1 MKKLFTRAAASLSRC
16 YRTMSI
22 QMVISLSFTAAA
34 VAGMLLMGLSLVWR
48 YSAGTERLV
57 RENTERVLSQV
68 NMNMDSYLRRMM
80 RVSDTM
86 YYRIIKNA
94 DLATQSLEPGMEL
107 LYEENRDELVSIAVF
122 DSRGALVA
130 GTPLTALKEGADPA
144 RADWYQAA
152 LDRMENLHFST
163 PHIQRLFAD
172 PDSSFRWVVSLS
184 RYVQLTREG
193 STYSGV
199 LLVDMGFSGI
209 EQVCRDVELAG
220 GGYIYLTDA
229 AGELIYHPRQQL
241 IYAGLDAEN
250 NLAAAAL
257 PDGVHTETFEGE
269 RRLVAVKT
277 VGYTGWKLVGVVPRS
292 GAGDDEG
299 YIFLFGLAMLLFSAF
314 LMALLNFR
322 ISARISDPIRRL
334 EQSVKELEAGAEQVA
349 IREDGCYEVRR
360 LAHSIASMVSTMRHL
375 MDDII
380 LQEKRKRR
388 SELEVLQSQINPHF
402 LYNTLDSVIWM
413 TEAGRYDE
421 AIQMVTSL
429 ARLFRIALSR
439 GRSFIPLA
447 DELEHARHYMTIQQI
462 RYQDKFT
469 ASVTA
474 EEGVESLYTLK
485 LIVQPLL
492 ENAIYHG
499 MAGCEEDGRITVT
512 AKRDGSD
519 LVIDVADNGTG
530 MPPEVAARLLD
541 ESQPQTRSSGSG
553 IGVRNVHRRIR
564 LTFGEGYGLE
574 VFSEPDEG
582 TTVRVR
588 LPALTAEE
596 AARLQREEEP

>member
-1 MKKLFTRAAASLSRC
+1 MKKLFARAAASLSGR

-34 VAGMLLMGLSLVWR
+34 VAGMVLMGLSLVWR
-48 YSAGTERLV
+48 YSAGTEQLV
-57 RENTERVLSQV
+57 RENTERVLGQV

-94 DLATQSLEPGMEL
+94 DLATQSMDEGMEL

-144 RADWYQAA
+144 SSDWYQAA
-152 LDRMENLHFST
+152 LDKMENLHFST

-172 PDSSFRWVVSLS
+172 PDENFRWVVSLS

-229 AGELIYHPRQQL
+229 SGELIYHPRQQL
-241 IYAGLDAEN
+241 IYAGLDTEN
-250 NLAAAAL
+250 NLAAASLA
-257 PDGVHTETFEGE
+257 DGTHTETFQGE
-269 RRLVAVKT
+269 RRLVTVKT
-277 VGYTGWKLVGVVPRS
+277 VGYTGWKLVGVVPRT
-292 GAGDDEG
+292 GAGDDGG
-299 YIFLFGLAMLLFSAF
+299 YIFLFGLSMLLFSAF
-314 LMALLNFR
+314 LMAFLNFR

-334 EQSVKELEAGAEQVA
+334 EQSVKELEAGAQEVA
-349 IREDGCYEVRR
+349 IKEDGCYEVRR

-469 ASVTA
+469 ASVRA
-474 EEGVESLYTLK
+474 EEGTEGLYTLK

-512 AKRDGSD
+512 AKREGGD
-519 LVIDVADNGTG
+519 LVIDVSDNGVG
-530 MPPEVAARLLD
+530 MPPEVVERLLD

-582 TTVRVR
+582 TTVRIR

-596 AARLQREEEP
+596 AAQLQREEEP

>member
-1 MKKLFTRAAASLSRC
+1 
-16 YRTMSI
+16 
-22 QMVISLSFTAAA
+22 
-34 VAGMLLMGLSLVWR
+34 
-48 YSAGTERLV
+48 
-57 RENTERVLSQV
+57 
-68 NMNMDSYLRRMM
+68 
-80 RVSDTM
+80 
-86 YYRIIKNA
+86 
-94 DLATQSLEPGMEL
+94 MEL

-144 RADWYQAA
+144 SSDWYQAA
-152 LDRMENLHFST
+152 LDKMENLHFST

-172 PDSSFRWVVSLS
+172 PDENFRWVVSLS

-229 AGELIYHPRQQL
+229 SGELIYHPRQQL
-241 IYAGLDAEN
+241 IYAGLDTEN
-250 NLAAAAL
+250 NLAAASLA
-257 PDGVHTETFEGE
+257 DGTHTETFEGE
-269 RRLVAVKT
+269 RRLVTVKT
-277 VGYTGWKLVGVVPRS
+277 VGYTGWKLVGVVPRT
-292 GAGDDEG
+292 GAGDDGG
-299 YIFLFGLAMLLFSAF
+299 YIFLFGLSMLLFSAF
-314 LMALLNFR
+314 LMAFLNFR

-334 EQSVKELEAGAEQVA
+334 EQSVKELEAGAREVA
-349 IREDGCYEVRR
+349 IKEDGCYEVRR

-462 RYQDKFT
+462 RYQDRFT
-469 ASVTA
+469 AAVSA
-474 EEGVESLYTLK
+474 GEGTEGLYTLK

-512 AKRDGSD
+512 AKRDGGD
-519 LVIDVADNGTG
+519 LVIDVSDNGVG
-530 MPPEVAARLLD
+530 MPPEVVERLLD
-541 ESQPQTRSSGSG
+541 ESRPQTRSSGSG

-582 TTVRVR
+582 TTVRIR

-596 AARLQREEEP
+596 AAQLQREEEP